1 MPDSPSVI
9 TRNCLIAALPRKDR
23 QRVLAA
29 CEPVDLAFAA
39 VLAEPGERV
48 RHVFFPTGSFI
59 SLMTP
64 VIDHASL
71 EVGLVG
77 NEGMVGATLALGM
90 NVSPLH
96 ALVQGAGPALRVG
109 AVPFRRELGLS
120 PALLRGVQRY
130 LYVVMGQ
137 LAQNAACTRFHVV
150 EARLARWLLMSH
162 DRAHSDTIHVTH
174 EFLAT
179 MLGVRRVGITKA
191 ATSLQNRALIR
202 YHRGNIR
209 VLDRPGLEA
218 ASCGCYAADA
228 AIYASAMA

>member
-1 MPDSPSVI
+1 MPDALPVPA
-9 TRNCLIAALPRKDR
+9 RNCLIAALPRKDR

-29 CEPVDLAFAA
+29 CEPVDLVFAA
-39 VLAEPGERV
+39 VLAEPGERI
-48 RHVFFPTGSFI
+48 RHVFFPTGGFI

-64 VIDHASL
+64 IIDHASL

-96 ALVQGAGPALRVG
+96 ALVQGAGPALRMG
-109 AVPFRRELGLS
+109 AVQFRRELGLN

-150 EARLARWLLMSH
+150 EARILRKPKSFQYVPLSHEGVYPLSTTTRKALACLKKWRKS
-162 DRAHSDTIHVTH
+162 
-174 EFLAT
+174 F
-179 MLGVRRVGITKA
+179 
-191 ATSLQNRALIR
+191 
-202 YHRGNIR
+202 
-209 VLDRPGLEA
+209 PGA
-218 ASCGCYAADA
+218 
-228 AIYASAMA
+228 